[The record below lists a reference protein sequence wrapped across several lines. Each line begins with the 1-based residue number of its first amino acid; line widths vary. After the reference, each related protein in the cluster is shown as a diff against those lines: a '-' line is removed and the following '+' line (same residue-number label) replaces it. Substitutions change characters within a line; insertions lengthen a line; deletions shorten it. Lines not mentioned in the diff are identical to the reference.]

1 MNRRALIA
9 LTPDEQ
15 RQFLAEGHTMILGTN
30 GPKGHPQL
38 TAMWYVND
46 GTDVIW
52 MTTFA
57 KSQKPKNL
65 ERDPRVTLLVETGRT
80 YPELKGLMITARAE
94 IIRDVE
100 RVLDMLERVN
110 VKYNGLEP
118 SKELRDALRGQ
129 ASKRVL
135 LKLVPLKSSSCDH
148 PKLASGVH
156 QAPARGAPR
165 S

>member
-1 MNRRALIA
+1 MNRRAQIA

-15 RQFLAEGHTMILGTN
+15 RRYLDESHTMILGTN

-46 GTDVIW
+46 PDGTVW

-57 KSQKPKNL
+57 KSQKTKNL
-65 ERDPRVTLLVETGRT
+65 ERDPRVTLLVESGRT
-80 YPELKGLMITARAE
+80 YPELRGLMITATVS

-118 SKELRDALRGQ
+118 SAELRAALRGQ

-135 LKLVPLKSSSCDH
+135 LKFTPVKTSSWDH
-148 PKLASGVH
+148 AKLGAGVY
-156 QAPARGAPR
+156 
-165 S
+165 

>member
-1 MNRRALIA
+1 MNRRQQIA

-15 RQFLAEGHTMILGTN
+15 RRFLDDGHTMILGTN

-46 GTDVIW
+46 GTETIW

-57 KSQKPKNL
+57 KSQKTKNL
-65 ERDPRVTLLVETGRT
+65 ERDPRVTLLIETGRT
-80 YPELKGLMITARAE
+80 YPELKGLMITARADLV
-94 IIRDVE
+94 RDVE

-118 SKELRDALRGQ
+118 SAELRAALRGQ

-135 LKLVPLKSSSCDH
+135 LKLTPQKTSSWDH
-148 PKLASGVH
+148 AKLGAGVY
-156 QAPARGAPR
+156 
-165 S
+165 

>member
-15 RQFLAEGHTMILGTN
+15 RRFLDESHTMILGTN

-46 GTDVIW
+46 GGDAIW

-57 KSQKPKNL
+57 KSQKTKNL
-65 ERDPRVTLLVETGRT
+65 ERDPRVTLLIETGRT
-80 YPELKGLMITARAE
+80 YPELKGLMITARVE
-94 IIRDVE
+94 IIHDVE

-118 SKELRDALRGQ
+118 SAELRAALRGQ

-135 LKLVPLKSSSCDH
+135 LKITPLRTSSWDH
-148 PKLASGVH
+148 SKLGAGVY
-156 QAPARGAPR
+156 
-165 S
+165 

>member
-1 MNRRALIA
+1 MNRRTQIA

-15 RQFLAEGHTMILGTN
+15 RGYLDEGHTMILGTN

-46 GTDVIW
+46 GVDVIW

-57 KSQKPKNL
+57 KSQKTKNL
-65 ERDPRVTLLVETGRT
+65 ERDPRVTLLVESGRT
-80 YPELKGLMITARAE
+80 YPELKGLMITATVE
-94 IIRDVE
+94 IVRDVE
-100 RVLDMLERVN
+100 RVLDTLERVN

-118 SKELRDALRGQ
+118 SAELRAALRGQ

-135 LKLVPLKSSSCDH
+135 LRFNPIKTASWDHAKLG
-148 PKLASGVH
+148 AGVY
-156 QAPARGAPR
+156 
-165 S
+165 

>member
-9 LTPDEQ
+9 LSPEEQ
-15 RQFLAEGHTMILGTN
+15 RHYLDSSHTMVLGTN

-46 GTDVIW
+46 GLDTIW

-57 KSQKPKNL
+57 KSQKTKNL
-65 ERDPRVTLLVETGRT
+65 ERDPRVTLLVESGRT
-80 YPELKGLMITARAE
+80 YPELKGLMLTAKVE

-100 RVLDMLERVN
+100 RVLDMLARVN

-118 SKELRDALRGQ
+118 SPELRNALRSQ

-135 LKLVPLKSSSCDH
+135 LRITPTKTSSWDHSKL
-148 PKLASGVH
+148 
-156 QAPARGAPR
+156 GAGIY
-165 S
+165 

>member
-1 MNRRALIA
+1 MNRRTQIA

-15 RQFLAEGHTMILGTN
+15 RRYLDESHTMILGTN

-46 GTDVIW
+46 PDGTIF

-57 KSQKPKNL
+57 KSQKTKNL
-65 ERDPRVTLLVETGRT
+65 ERDPRVTLLIESGRS
-80 YPELKGLMITARAE
+80 YPELRGLMITATVS
-94 IIRDVE
+94 IVRDIE

-118 SKELRDALRGQ
+118 SAELRAALRGQ

-135 LKLVPLKSSSCDH
+135 LQFTPLKTSSWDH
-148 PKLASGVH
+148 AKLGAGVY
-156 QAPARGAPR
+156 
-165 S
+165 

>member
-1 MNRRALIA
+1 MNRRAQIA
-9 LTPDEQ
+9 LTPEEQ
-15 RQFLAEGHTMILGTN
+15 RRFLDESHTMILGTN

-46 GTDVIW
+46 PDGTVW

-57 KSQKPKNL
+57 KSQKTKNL
-65 ERDPRVTLLVETGRT
+65 ERDPRVTLLIESGRT
-80 YPELKGLMITARAE
+80 YSELQGLMITARVE
-94 IIRDVE
+94 LVHDTE

-118 SKELRDALRGQ
+118 SPELRQALRGQ

-135 LKLVPLKSSSCDH
+135 LKITPLRTASWDH
-148 PKLASGVH
+148 AKLGAGVY
-156 QAPARGAPR
+156 
-165 S
+165 

>member
-1 MNRRALIA
+1 MNRRDQIA
-9 LTPDEQ
+9 LTADEQ
-15 RQFLAEGHTMILGTN
+15 RRFLDESHTIILGAN

-46 GTDVIW
+46 PDGTIW

-57 KSQKPKNL
+57 KSQKTKNL
-65 ERDPRVTLLVETGRT
+65 ERDPRCTLLVESGRT
-80 YPELKGLMITARAE
+80 YPELKGLMITARVE

-100 RVLDMLERVN
+100 RVIDMLERVN

-118 SKELRDALRGQ
+118 SAELRNALRGQ

-135 LKLVPLKSSSCDH
+135 LRFTALRTASWDHAKLG
-148 PKLASGVH
+148 AGVY
-156 QAPARGAPR
+156 
-165 S
+165 

>member
-9 LTPDEQ
+9 LSPEEQ
-15 RQFLAEGHTMILGTN
+15 RSYLDASHTIILGTN

-46 GTDVIW
+46 GVETIW

-57 KSQKPKNL
+57 KSQKTKNL
-65 ERDPRVTLLVETGRT
+65 ERDPRVTLLVESGRT
-80 YPELKGLMITARAE
+80 YPELKGVMITAKVE

-118 SKELRDALRGQ
+118 SPELRNALRGQ

-135 LKLVPLKSSSCDH
+135 LKITPTKASSWDH
-148 PKLASGVH
+148 SKL
-156 QAPARGAPR
+156 GAGIY
-165 S
+165 

>member
-1 MNRRALIA
+1 MNRRAQIA
-9 LTPDEQ
+9 LTPEEQ
-15 RQFLAEGHTMILGTN
+15 RRFLDESHTMILGTN

-46 GTDVIW
+46 PDGTVW

-57 KSQKPKNL
+57 KSQKTKNL
-65 ERDPRVTLLVETGRT
+65 ERDPRVTLLIESGRT
-80 YPELKGLMITARAE
+80 YSELQGLMITARVE
-94 IIRDVE
+94 LVRDTE

-118 SKELRDALRGQ
+118 SPELRQALRGQ

-135 LKLVPLKSSSCDH
+135 LKFTPLRTASWDH
-148 PKLASGVH
+148 AKLGAGVY
-156 QAPARGAPR
+156 
-165 S
+165 

>member
-1 MNRRALIA
+1 MNRRSLIA
-9 LTPDEQ
+9 LSADEQ
-15 RQFLAEGHTMILGTN
+15 RRYLDESHTMILGTN

-46 GTDVIW
+46 GLETIW

-57 KSQKPKNL
+57 KSQKAKNL
-65 ERDPRVTLLVETGRT
+65 ARDPRVTLLIESGRS
-80 YPELKGLMITARAE
+80 YPELKGLMITATVA
-94 IIRDVE
+94 IVRDTE

-118 SKELRDALRGQ
+118 SPELRTALRGQ

-135 LKLVPLKSSSCDH
+135 LELTPIKTSSWDHAKLG
-148 PKLASGVH
+148 AGVY
-156 QAPARGAPR
+156 
-165 S
+165 

>member
-1 MNRRALIA
+1 MHRRAIIA

-15 RQFLAEGHTMILGTN
+15 RQFLSEGHTMVLGTN

-46 GTDVIW
+46 GTDTIW

-57 KSQKPKNL
+57 KSQKTKNL

-80 YPELKGLMITARAE
+80 YPELKGLMITATAE
-94 IIRDVE
+94 IVRDIE

-110 VKYNGLEP
+110 VKYNGLVP

-135 LKLVPLKSSSCDH
+135 LKLTPSKTSSWDH
-148 PKLASGVH
+148 AKLGSGIY
-156 QAPARGAPR
+156 
-165 S
+165 

>member
-1 MNRRALIA
+1 MNRRTLIA

-15 RQFLAEGHTMILGTN
+15 RRYLDESHTMILGTN

-46 GTDVIW
+46 PDGTIF

-57 KSQKPKNL
+57 KSQKTKNL
-65 ERDPRVTLLVETGRT
+65 ERDPRVTLLIESGRS
-80 YPELKGLMITARAE
+80 YPELKGLMITATVT

-100 RVLDMLERVN
+100 RVIDMLERVN
-110 VKYNGLEP
+110 VKYNGLTP
-118 SKELRDALRGQ
+118 SPELRDALRGQ

-135 LKLVPLKSSSCDH
+135 LTFTRQKTSSWDHAKLG
-148 PKLASGVH
+148 AGVY
-156 QAPARGAPR
+156 
-165 S
+165 

>member
-1 MNRRALIA
+1 MNRRTQIA
-9 LTPDEQ
+9 LSPDEQ
-15 RQFLAEGHTMILGTN
+15 RRFLDESHTIILGTN

-46 GTDVIW
+46 GADAIW

-57 KSQKPKNL
+57 KSQKTKNL
-65 ERDPRVTLLVETGRT
+65 ERDPRVTLLIETGRT
-80 YPELKGLMITARAE
+80 YSELKGLMITARVE

-118 SKELRDALRGQ
+118 SAELRAALRGQ

-135 LKLVPLKSSSCDH
+135 LKFTPLKTSSWDH
-148 PKLASGVH
+148 AKLGAGVY
-156 QAPARGAPR
+156 
-165 S
+165 

>member
-1 MNRRALIA
+1 MNRRAVIA

-15 RQFLAEGHTMILGTN
+15 RRFLDESHTMILGTN

-46 GTDVIW
+46 GADAIW

-57 KSQKPKNL
+57 KSQKTKNL
-65 ERDPRVTLLVETGRT
+65 ERDSRVTLLVETGRT
-80 YPELKGLMITARAE
+80 YPELKGLMITARVE

-118 SKELRDALRGQ
+118 SAELRAALRGQ

-135 LKLVPLKSSSCDH
+135 LKITPLRTSSWDH
-148 PKLASGVH
+148 AKLGAGVY
-156 QAPARGAPR
+156 
-165 S
+165 

>member
-1 MNRRALIA
+1 MNRRDQIA
-9 LTPDEQ
+9 LTADEQ
-15 RQFLAEGHTMILGTN
+15 RRYLDESHTIVLGAN

-46 GTDVIW
+46 GIDTIW

-57 KSQKPKNL
+57 KSQKTKNV
-65 ERDPRVTLLVETGRT
+65 ERDPRVTLLIESGRT
-80 YPELKGLMITARAE
+80 YPELKGLMVTASVE

-110 VKYNGLEP
+110 VKYNGLQP
-118 SKELRDALRGQ
+118 SAQLRDALRGQ

-135 LKLVPLKSSSCDH
+135 LKITPGKMSSWDH
-148 PKLASGVH
+148 AKLGTGVY
-156 QAPARGAPR
+156 
-165 S
+165 

>member
-1 MNRRALIA
+1 MNRRTLIA

-15 RQFLAEGHTMILGTN
+15 RRFLDASHTMILGTN

-46 GTDVIW
+46 PDGTIW

-57 KSQKPKNL
+57 KSQKTKNL
-65 ERDPRVTLLVETGRT
+65 ERDPRVTLLIESGRT
-80 YPELKGLMITARAE
+80 YSELRGLMVTATVS
-94 IIRDVE
+94 IIRDIE

-118 SKELRDALRGQ
+118 SAELRAALRGQ

-135 LKLVPLKSSSCDH
+135 LKFTPVKTSSWDH
-148 PKLASGVH
+148 AKLGAGVY
-156 QAPARGAPR
+156 
-165 S
+165 

>member
-1 MNRRALIA
+1 MNRRAIIA
-9 LTPDEQ
+9 LTPAEQ
-15 RQFLAEGHTMILGTN
+15 RQFLDQGHTMILGAN

-46 GTDVIW
+46 GTEVIW

-57 KSQKPKNL
+57 KSQKTKNL

-80 YPELKGLMITARAE
+80 YPELKGLMITAEAE
-94 IIRDVE
+94 IVRDVE

-118 SKELRDALRGQ
+118 SKDLRDALRGQ

-135 LKLVPLKSSSCDH
+135 LKLTPIKTSSWDH
-148 PKLASGVH
+148 AKLGAGVY
-156 QAPARGAPR
+156 
-165 S
+165 

>member
-1 MNRRALIA
+1 MNRRTQIA
-9 LTPDEQ
+9 LAPDEQ
-15 RQFLAEGHTMILGTN
+15 RAYLDAGHTMILGTN

-46 GTDVIW
+46 PDGTIW

-57 KSQKPKNL
+57 KSQKTKNL
-65 ERDPRVTLLVETGRT
+65 ERDPRVTLLIESGRS
-80 YPELKGLMITARAE
+80 YPELKGLMITARVE
-94 IIRDVE
+94 LIRDIE

-118 SKELRDALRGQ
+118 SAELRNALRGQ

-135 LKLVPLKSSSCDH
+135 LKIVPLKTASWDH
-148 PKLASGVH
+148 AKLGTGVY
-156 QAPARGAPR
+156 
-165 S
+165 

>member
-1 MNRRALIA
+1 MNRRQQIA

-15 RQFLAEGHTMILGTN
+15 RRFLDEGHTMILGTN

-46 GTDVIW
+46 GTDTVW

-57 KSQKPKNL
+57 KSQKTKNL
-65 ERDPRVTLLVETGRT
+65 ERDPRVTLLIETGRT
-80 YPELKGLMITARAE
+80 YPELKGLMITARVDLV
-94 IIRDVE
+94 RDVE

-118 SKELRDALRGQ
+118 SAELRAALRGQ

-135 LKLVPLKSSSCDH
+135 LKLTPLKTSSWDH
-148 PKLASGVH
+148 AKLGAGVY
-156 QAPARGAPR
+156 
-165 S
+165 

>member
-1 MNRRALIA
+1 MNRRTQIA

-15 RQFLAEGHTMILGTN
+15 RAYLDAGHTMILGTN
-30 GPKGHPQL
+30 GSKGHPQL

-46 GTDVIW
+46 PDGTIW

-57 KSQKPKNL
+57 KSQKTKNL
-65 ERDPRVTLLVETGRT
+65 ERDPRVTLLIESGRS
-80 YPELKGLMITARAE
+80 YPELKGLMVTARVE
-94 IIRDVE
+94 LIRDIE

-118 SKELRDALRGQ
+118 SAELRNALRGQ

-135 LKLVPLKSSSCDH
+135 LKIVPVKTASWDH
-148 PKLASGVH
+148 AKLGTGVY
-156 QAPARGAPR
+156 
-165 S
+165 

>member
-1 MNRRALIA
+1 MNRRQQIA
-9 LTPDEQ
+9 LTREEQ
-15 RQFLAEGHTMILGTN
+15 RRFLDDGHTMILGTN

-57 KSQKPKNL
+57 KSQKTKNL
-65 ERDPRVTLLVETGRT
+65 ERDPRVTLLIETGRT
-80 YPELKGLMITARAE
+80 YPELKGLMITARVE
-94 IIRDVE
+94 VIHDVE
-100 RVLDMLERVN
+100 RVLDLLERVN

-118 SKELRDALRGQ
+118 SAELRAALRGQ

-135 LKLVPLKSSSCDH
+135 LRFTPIKASSWDHTKLGT
-148 PKLASGVH
+148 GVY
-156 QAPARGAPR
+156 
-165 S
+165 

>member
-1 MNRRALIA
+1 MNRRTLIA

-15 RQFLAEGHTMILGTN
+15 RRFLDESHTVLLGAN

-46 GTDVIW
+46 PDGTVW

-57 KSQKPKNL
+57 KSQKTKNV
-65 ERDPRVTLLVETGRT
+65 ERDPRVTLLIETGRT
-80 YPELKGLMITARAE
+80 YPELKGLMITARVE

-118 SKELRDALRGQ
+118 SAELRAALRGQ

-135 LKLVPLKSSSCDH
+135 LRFDTLRTSSWDH
-148 PKLASGVH
+148 AKLASGVY
-156 QAPARGAPR
+156 
-165 S
+165 

>member
-1 MNRRALIA
+1 MNRRAQIA

-15 RQFLAEGHTMILGTN
+15 RHYLDVSHTMILGTN

-38 TAMWYVND
+38 IAMWYVHDPD
-46 GTDVIW
+46 GTIW

-57 KSQKPKNL
+57 KSQKTKNL
-65 ERDPRVTLLVETGRT
+65 ERDPRVTLLVESGRT

-94 IIRDVE
+94 VIRDTE

-110 VKYNGLEP
+110 VKYNGLQP
-118 SKELRDALRGQ
+118 SPELRNALRGQ

-135 LKLVPLKSSSCDH
+135 LKLSPLGTSSWDH
-148 PKLASGVH
+148 SKLGAGVY
-156 QAPARGAPR
+156 
-165 S
+165 